1 VSFDQIKALL
11 EKHKSDK
18 QAENFLPIVHHRLM
32 MRYGFIS
39 IEELKKIPMTSLWS
53 ILRTIEEEERKR

>member
-1 VSFDQIKALL
+1 
-11 EKHKSDK
+11 
-18 QAENFLPIVHHRLM
+18 M